1 MDNTPDIA
9 VIIPVYNTAEYLP
22 KCMDNVLA
30 SKFKSMEII
39 LVDDG
44 STDGKSPSLCDDYA
58 SADPRVRVIR
68 KENGGLQSAWIEGV
82 KASTASYLSFID
94 SDDWIDS
101 EFFEELYAHTSQA
114 FKSCEI
120 ISSDYIIEKQNER
133 KEVHHMVSCGQ
144 HFGEDLDNIKSRLL
158 GEEQRTV
165 ILSRC
170 MKLIS
175 RKLITDNLKY
185 CDSAIRLGEDVNITI
200 PALCDCKRLYVTDK
214 CYYHYRTV
222 TTSISH
228 SHNTEI
234 LDNIKLLCDTCSDVM
249 SEKGI
254 ENARTQ
260 ADREYLR
267 LMFVYV
273 KNELRAQYP
282 GVLSAVRATLME
294 KSLRDKI
301 LKTKLEVSNKANKLI
316 YFGIKHPLRIVL
328 KLIQTI
334 LLTYDRK
341 TN

>member
-1 MDNTPDIA
+1 MDNNPDIA

-22 KCMDNVLA
+22 KCMDNVLDTN
-30 SKFKSMEII
+30 FKSMEII

-58 SADPRVRVIR
+58 KADPRVRVIH

-82 KASTASYLSFID
+82 KASTANYLSFID
-94 SDDWIDS
+94 SDDWLDS
-101 EFFEELYAHTSQA
+101 EFFEELFAHTSQA

-133 KEVHHMVSCGQ
+133 KEVHHEVSNGQ
-144 HFGEDLDNIKSRLL
+144 HFGEDLDNIKTKLL
-158 GEEQRTV
+158 GQENRTV

-175 RKLITDNLKY
+175 RKLITDNLHY
-185 CDSAIRLGEDVNITI
+185 CDSTIRLGEDVNITI

-228 SHNTEI
+228 SHNEEM
-234 LDNIKLLCDTCSDVM
+234 LDNIKLLCDTCSNIMKD
-249 SEKGI
+249 KGI
-254 ENARTQ
+254 PNAREQ
-260 ADREYLR
+260 ADMEALR
-267 LMFVYV
+267 LLFVYM

-282 GVLSAVRATLME
+282 GVISTIRSTLLE
-294 KSLRDKI
+294 KDLRDKI
-301 LKTKLEVSNKANKLI
+301 TNTSLPVNSKANKLI
-316 YFGIKHPLRIVL
+316 YFGMKHPLRIVL
-328 KLIQTI
+328 KMIQII
-334 LLTYDRK
+334 LLSYDKK